1 MVSACAAALL
11 LSGCGIGLDTSYADP
26 AVQAASLTECEPFT
40 PYGDLDALSAALASD
55 ASLYGIVGA
64 DIATDVRLASG
75 DIVFAFGD
83 TILEEFIARDTSV
96 RNSLLAFS
104 EDRACLVL
112 GREGSA
118 FVPDRSDG
126 VGYWPTSMVEV
137 EPGRTMALFLQ
148 RVRETSDG
156 EFVNLGP
163 SVAEVAL
170 DPDGL
175 PRLVRVIDIGADEPS
190 RQRIGWG
197 AASWRGRDDYLYI
210 YGTANPETE
219 LVFGWS
225 LHVARVRPEQAF
237 DVLAWEYRTPD
248 DWSPDASAATT
259 LIPASGGVS
268 QTLSVFAQDGRW
280 YAVSKRDDYL
290 GRDIVI
296 WSASEPTGP
305 FVASDPVA
313 QRPSDTEAGI
323 VRYAVL
329 AHPTLFPQDGTIVVS
344 ISQNST
350 DPDALADDPTLYRPE
365 FFRVPLPAG

>member
-1 MVSACAAALL
+1 VVSACLAALL
-11 LSGCGIGLDTSYADP
+11 LSGCGIGLDASYADP
-26 AVQAASLTECEPFT
+26 AVEATSLTECEPVT
-40 PYGDLDALSAALASD
+40 PYDDLDALSTALASE
-55 ASLYGIVGA
+55 ASFYGIVGA
-64 DIATDVRLASG
+64 DIATDVRLANS

-104 EDRACLVL
+104 ADRACLVL
-112 GREGSA
+112 GPDGSA
-118 FVPDRSDG
+118 FVPDRADG
-126 VGYWPTSMVEV
+126 VGYWPTSMVEI

-156 EFVNLGP
+156 AFVNLGP
-163 SVAEVAL
+163 SVAEVAF

-197 AASWRGRDDYLYI
+197 AASWHARDDYLYI

-225 LHVARVRPEQAF
+225 LHVARVRPEQVF
-237 DVLAWEYRTPD
+237 DVLAWEYRTAD
-248 DWSPDASAATT
+248 EWSPDASAVTT

-268 QTLSVFAQDGRW
+268 QTLSVFAQEGRW

-296 WSASEPTGP
+296 WSAAEPTGT

-313 QRPSDTEAGI
+313 QRPSDADAGI
-323 VRYAVL
+323 LRYAVL
-329 AHPTLFPQDGTIVVS
+329 AHPTLYPQEGTLVVS
-344 ISQNST
+344 ISQNTT

-365 FFRVPLPAG
+365 FFRVPLPPG

>member
-1 MVSACAAALL
+1 MVSACVAALL
-11 LSGCGIGLDTSYADP
+11 LSGCGIGLEASYADP
-26 AVQAASLTECEPFT
+26 AGEATSLTECEPVT
-40 PYGDLDALSAALASD
+40 PYDDLDALSAALASE
-55 ASLYGIVGA
+55 ASFYGIVGA

-83 TILEEFIARDTSV
+83 TILDEFIARDTSV

-104 EDRACLVL
+104 ADRACLVL
-112 GREGSA
+112 GPDGSA
-118 FVPDRSDG
+118 FVPDRADG

-175 PRLVRVIDIGADEPS
+175 PRLVRVIDIGSDEPS

-225 LHVARVRPEQAF
+225 LHVARVRPEQVF
-237 DVLAWEYRTPD
+237 DVLAWEYRTAD
-248 DWSPDASAATT
+248 DWSADASAATT

-268 QTLSVFAQDGRW
+268 QTLSVFAQEGRW
-280 YAVSKRDDYL
+280 YALSKRDDYL

-296 WSASEPTGP
+296 WSAAEPTGT

-313 QRPSDTEAGI
+313 QRPSDATT
-323 VRYAVL
+323 VRYAAV
-329 AHPTLFPQDGTIVVS
+329 AHPTLYPQEGTVVVS
-344 ISQNST
+344 ISQNTT
-350 DPDALADDPTLYRPE
+350 DPNALADDPTLYRPE
-365 FFRVPLPAG
+365 FFRVPLAPG